1 MFLPYITKISCRKA
15 DFQEREMEETAIK
28 DFRVLVVDDEK
39 MIRHLIGTV
48 LERYH
53 IKSDFAENGQSAFE
67 KWKSVYYHAIMM
79 DINMPVMDGFEVV
92 KQIRKEERETDRPYT
107 PVIALTSLELQNG
120 SMKTA
125 VFDHYIKKPFSIP
138 QITEAMNLILN
149 LPSPL

>member
-1 MFLPYITKISCRKA
+1 
-15 DFQEREMEETAIK
+15 MEETAIK

-120 SMKTA
+120 SMKRATKRWRTCYCKLLPTTCKPNFFLGFGFINSFGYFSKTA
-125 VFDHYIKKPFSIP
+125 KSNGFCY
-138 QITEAMNLILN
+138 
-149 LPSPL
+149 